1 MYSQVFLYR
10 LRQNKDE
17 GTYGALIV
25 GGRPRFVTL
34 EPSWFNNQPFISCI
48 PPGTYTCLEHES
60 PKFGS
65 TYLVTN
71 VPHRS
76 DILFH
81 WGNWITNTEGCIL
94 VGSGYNP
101 DLGMAGILNSRIAF
115 NKFMNLL
122 KNIKQF
128 QLTIRDFTT
137 ADT

>member
-1 MYSQVFLYR
+1 MLSQVFLYR
-10 LRQNKDE
+10 FSENINE

-34 EPSWFNNQPFISCI
+34 EPPWLGNQPFISCI
-48 PPGTYTCLEHES
+48 PEGTYTCSEHVS
-60 PKFGS
+60 SKFGS
-65 TYLVTN
+65 TYIVDD
-71 VPHRS
+71 VFGRS

-128 QLTIRDFTT
+128 QLTIRDFTKI
-137 ADT
+137 